1 MWKNLA
7 LVFVTV
13 WVAATVSWAQQ
24 PSALAAA
31 DVDKFN
37 ASFAAAWA
45 KGDAQAVAGHY
56 TQDAVRIGTSQDTQ
70 TGRAAIQKYFADTL
84 SGPSKGSKILLKAV
98 GTKMLSPDVA
108 VVHGTFDITG
118 PGARSGRFMNTLV
131 RTPQSGWLVA
141 SSGVVLDKSTPQ

>member
-1 MWKNLA
+1 MRKSLA
-7 LVFVTV
+7 LAFVV
-13 WVAATVSWAQQ
+13 WVAVTVSWAQQ
-24 PSALAAA
+24 PPALSAA
-31 DVDKFN
+31 DIDKFN

-45 KGDAQAVAGHY
+45 KGDAQAIAGHY
-56 TQDAVRIGTSQDTQ
+56 TQDAVRIGTNQDTQ

-84 SGPSKGSKILLKAV
+84 SGPSKGSKIVLQVA
-98 GTKMLSPDVA
+98 GTKTLSPDVA

-131 RTPQSGWLVA
+131 RTQSGWLVA